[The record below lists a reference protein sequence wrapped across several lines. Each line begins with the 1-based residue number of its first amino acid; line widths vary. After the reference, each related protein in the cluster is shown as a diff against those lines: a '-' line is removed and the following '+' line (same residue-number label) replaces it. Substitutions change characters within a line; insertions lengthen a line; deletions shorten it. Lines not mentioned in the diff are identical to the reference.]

1 MHAASGIGFYFLH
14 GVWAGAQLYRNYFDV
29 YPFCSCVLQ
38 VIGVWLVPPLARLK
52 TFDIVLSR
60 ELVGDPRPAL
70 ELYLYV

>member
-14 GVWAGAQLYRNYFDV
+14 GVWVGAQLHRNYFDV
-29 YPFCSCVLQ
+29 YPSCSCVLQ
-38 VIGVWLVPPLARLK
+38 IIGVWLVPPLVRLK